1 MAVNVYNTSV
11 TNENLSRH
19 EMLAWVNDC
28 LQTSYCKVEEL
39 CSGAAY
45 CQFMDMLFPG
55 SVPMKR
61 VKFRTKLEHEYIG
74 NFKILQGGFK
84 KMAVD
89 KIVLVD
95 KLVKGRFQDNFEF
108 LQWFKRFF
116 DANYQG
122 QDYDAVAARGGST
135 VGTGSNG
142 SSGGVPR
149 PRSRM
154 PMASSTNGHSRTP
167 PSRPAVRSA
176 PGARAPTGGT
186 RGGTT
191 NGSAAAMAQIDD
203 LNSQLLEKNLA
214 IEGLEKERDFYF
226 GKLRDIEVLTSE
238 GESIDGASE
247 FCQKIL
253 GVLYATED
261 GFAVPDDDGS
271 DLLPPEHIEEY

>member
-1 MAVNVYNTSV
+1 
-11 TNENLSRH
+11 
-19 EMLAWVNDC
+19 
-28 LQTSYCKVEEL
+28 
-39 CSGAAY
+39 
-45 CQFMDMLFPG
+45 
-55 SVPMKR
+55 MKR

-122 QDYDAVAARGGST
+122 QDYDAVAARGGSS

-142 SSGGVPR
+142 SSAAVPQ

-167 PSRPAVRSA
+167 QSRPAVRSA
-176 PGARAPTGGT
+176 PGMCPSR
-186 RGGTT
+186 
-191 NGSAAAMAQIDD
+191 
-203 LNSQLLEKNLA
+203 LVSQQVLVKISNLCK
-214 IEGLEKERDFYF
+214 ILISF
-226 GKLRDIEVLTSE
+226 
-238 GESIDGASE
+238 
-247 FCQKIL
+247 QKIRQIEMRS
-253 GVLYATED
+253 A
-261 GFAVPDDDGS
+261 
-271 DLLPPEHIEEY
+271 LLSHTVRNLHFLSKNSTLIFRENYRFFWVEKS